1 MNGKNK
7 KCFAFKSDRIRI
19 QFLSHSRI
27 IYRIMGKLIDV
38 TFLV

>member
-19 QFLSHSRI
+19 QFLSHN
-27 IYRIMGKLIDV
+27 RIMGKLIDV